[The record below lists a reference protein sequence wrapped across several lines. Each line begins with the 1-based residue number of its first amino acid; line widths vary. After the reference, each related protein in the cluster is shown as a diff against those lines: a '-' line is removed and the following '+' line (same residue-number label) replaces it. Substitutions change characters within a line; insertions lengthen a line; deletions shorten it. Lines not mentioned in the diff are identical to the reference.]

1 MNSIKQIF
9 SSKSLLALLLTGTLS
24 FASAQAFSPEDDS
37 HLTKAVHSSMRLEKD
52 IARDVNRKP
61 ASIMAFAGVEEG
73 QTIVDMIAGRG
84 YYSEL
89 FSLAIGE
96 TGTLFTHISRADDAR
111 TAMFGNMKKLQDPNL
126 ADLKDKVDLVFT
138 ALNYHDTVNSDKFDR
153 QAMLANIKA
162 HLKKGGLFL
171 VIDHAAASGTGKGM
185 TNTLHRIDKDFVI
198 NEVVNAGFIL
208 DGESVDL
215 ESDKDDR
222 SLKVFD
228 PSIRG
233 NTDRFVLRFKVAE

>member
-1 MNSIKQIF
+1 MNIIKHIF
-9 SSKSLLALLLTGTLS
+9 QSKSVLALLLSGTLGVT
-24 FASAQAFSPEDDS
+24 SAQAFINSDDS
-37 HLTKAVHSSMRLEKD
+37 HLTKAVHSDIRLEKD

-61 ASIMAFAGVEEG
+61 ASIMAFAGVEKG

-89 FSLAIGE
+89 FSLAVGD
-96 TGTLFTHISRADDAR
+96 TGTVYTHMSRADDAR
-111 TAMFGNMKKLQDPNL
+111 TAMFSNIKKLSDRNL
-126 ADLKDKVDLVFT
+126 ADLKVKVDLVFT

-153 QAMLANIKA
+153 QAVLANIKA
-162 HLKKGGLFL
+162 HLNKDGLFV
-171 VIDHAAASGTGKGM
+171 VIDHAAATGTGKSM

-198 NEVVNAGFIL
+198 NEVVSAGFIL

-222 SLKVFD
+222 TLKVFD
-228 PSIRG
+228 PSVRG

>member
-1 MNSIKQIF
+1 MNIIKQTF
-9 SSKSLLALLLTGTLS
+9 SSKSVLALLFTGTLS
-24 FASAQAFSPEDDS
+24 FASAQAFTPMDDS
-37 HLTKAVHSSMRLEKD
+37 HLTKAVHSDMRLEKD

-61 ASIMAFAGVEEG
+61 ACIMAFAGVKKG

-89 FSLAIGE
+89 FSLAVGDA
-96 TGTLFTHISRADDAR
+96 GTVYTHMSRADDAR
-111 TAMFGNMKKLQDPNL
+111 TAMFSNIKKLNDRNL
-126 ADLKDKVDLVFT
+126 ADLKVKVDLVFT

-153 QAMLANIKA
+153 QAILANIKA
-162 HLKKGGLFL
+162 HLNKDGLFV
-171 VIDHAAASGTGKGM
+171 VIDHAAAAGTGKSM

-198 NEVVNAGFIL
+198 NEVISAGFIL

-222 SLKVFD
+222 TLKVFD
-228 PSIRG
+228 PSVRG